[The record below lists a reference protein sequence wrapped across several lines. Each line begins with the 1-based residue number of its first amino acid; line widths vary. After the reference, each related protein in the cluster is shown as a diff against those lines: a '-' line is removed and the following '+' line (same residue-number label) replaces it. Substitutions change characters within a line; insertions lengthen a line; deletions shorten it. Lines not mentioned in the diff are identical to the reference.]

1 MNVRRG
7 AATLLIVPVA
17 VGLLVFGKSLPVAF
31 GIATSGVSGN
41 VSASGASVP
50 HYNHIFVIVEENHG
64 FDQIIGDSAAPA
76 INQLAKTYGL
86 ATDYTGVADPSAPNY
101 VALIGGNFYGIADD
115 NSYYTHTI
123 NKPSVVNQLEDA
135 GLTWK
140 GYFQSIPYAGFKG
153 TCYPTRCNGVPDSD
167 VLYASKHNGF
177 PYFAYI
183 QQHPQELQKMVPI
196 TELQDDLQAGRA
208 PNFSFIVPDQ
218 CHDMHGSPPFCIDSA
233 TPGTFMDN
241 ALVTLGDTFAK
252 NLVNEITGSSLWSK
266 GTNAIVITWDEGN
279 LATSRIPAIVITNHG
294 PRGLRDNT
302 SYNHYS
308 LLLTVEKA
316 FGLGCLQ
323 HTCDSNVKPM
333 APLFANS

>member
-1 MNVRRG
+1 MRLVKYLG
-7 AATLLIVPVA
+7 IPS
-17 VGLLVFGKSLPVAF
+17 LLVTLFFGV
-31 GIATSGVSGN
+31 TSAGSPN
-41 VSASGASVP
+41 SASASGASIP

-64 FDQIIGDSAAPA
+64 FNQIIGNSAAPV
-76 INQLAKTYGL
+76 INSLAKTYGL

-123 NKPSVVNQLEDA
+123 TNPSVVNQLEGA
-135 GLTWK
+135 QLTWK
-140 GYFQSIPYAGFKG
+140 GYFQSIPYPGFRG
-153 TCYPTRCNGVPDSD
+153 TCYPSHCNGVPDSD
-167 VLYASKHNGF
+167 VLYASKHIGF

-196 TELQDDLQAGRA
+196 NTLQEDLQNSTV

-218 CHDMHGSPPFCIDSA
+218 CNDMHGSPPFCIDSA
-233 TPGTFMDN
+233 TAGSFMDN
-241 ALVTLGDTFAK
+241 ALVNLGDGYA
-252 NLVNEITGSSLWSK
+252 NYLVNEITGSSVWSK

-279 LATSRIPAIVITNHG
+279 QPSSRISTIVITNHG

-302 SYNHYS
+302 PYNHYS
-308 LLLTVEKA
+308 LLLTIEKA

-323 HTCDSNVKPM
+323 HTCDSTLNPM
-333 APLFANS
+333 